1 MAYDYQST
9 GEVQPPVNVLA
20 SRYASPEM
28 VQLFSDDAKVVLMR
42 HLWVDVME
50 QQAALG
56 LDIPA
61 DAIEAYK
68 GVVGF
73 VDHASIRERERV
85 SGHDVNAQI
94 EEFNHL
100 AGGHQ
105 YINRGMTSRDS
116 TENVEQFQIREG
128 LGIIESRIVT
138 TLAKFASRALE
149 YSTIPMAGRSHN
161 VPAQV
166 ITLGKR
172 FANPGEELLLGY
184 QDIHHR
190 RETYP
195 LRGVKGPVGTQQD
208 MLDLF
213 EGDEAKLLEMEA
225 RIAHNLGFRAM
236 LGSVGQVYPRSLDLK
251 VVNTL
256 HESVGGPASFAKTLR
271 LMAGN
276 ELVTEGFKEG
286 QVGSNAMPHKMNAR
300 TAERINSLQAILAG
314 NAVTAGHLNGDQW
327 NEGDV
332 SCSAAR
338 RIVIPD
344 SFFSA
349 DGVFQATLNILDSMG
364 AYPEVI
370 NRELERYLP
379 FLTTTK
385 VLQAC
390 VKSGM
395 GREDA
400 HKTIKK
406 HAVAVALEMREEGTT
421 ENDLFDRLA
430 NDPSLP
436 VTKEQLLDAI
446 GNPMDMTGLAEQQ
459 IVTFV
464 EKVGEIVRRHP
475 EATEYQAEPVL

>member
-1 MAYDYQST
+1 
-9 GEVQPPVNVLA
+9 
-20 SRYASPEM
+20 M

-42 HLWVDVME
+42 QLWLDVME

-56 LDIPA
+56 LDIPQ
-61 DAIEAYK
+61 DAIEDYK
-68 GVVGF
+68 AVVDF
-73 VDHASIRERERV
+73 VDHDSIRERERK

-94 EEFNHL
+94 NEFNAL

-105 YINRGMTSRDS
+105 YINLGMTSRDS
-116 TENVEQFQIREG
+116 TENVEQFQIHEG
-128 LGIIESRIVT
+128 LRIIESRVVA
-138 TLAKFASRALE
+138 TLGKFASRAVE

-161 VPAQV
+161 VAAQI

-172 FANPGEELLLGY
+172 LSNPGEELLLGY
-184 QDIHHR
+184 EDLYHR
-190 RETYP
+190 RESYP
-195 LRGVKGPVGTQQD
+195 LRGIKGPVGTQQD

-213 EGDEAKLLEMEA
+213 DGDETKVKDLEA
-225 RIAHNLGFRAM
+225 QIAHNLGFRSV

-256 HESVGGPASFAKTLR
+256 HESVAGPSSFAKTLR

-300 TAERINSLQAILAG
+300 TAERINSLQADLAG
-314 NAVTAGHLNGDQW
+314 YAVMAGHLSGDQW

-332 SCSAAR
+332 SCSASR
-338 RIVIPD
+338 RTFIAD
-344 SFFSA
+344 SFFAA
-349 DGVFQATLNILDSMG
+349 DGIFQATMNILDRMG

-385 VLQAC
+385 VLMAA

-395 GREDA
+395 GREEA
-400 HKTIKK
+400 HEIIKD
-406 HAVAVALEMREEGTT
+406 HAVSVALEMREQGTT

-430 NDPSLP
+430 NDTRLP
-436 VTKEQLLDAI
+436 VTKEQLIDAV
-446 GNPMDMTGLAEQQ
+446 GNPIDMTGLAEEQ
-459 IVTFV
+459 VRTFA
-464 EKVGEIVRRHP
+464 EKVEEIMRRHP
-475 EATEYQAEPVL
+475 EVASYQAEPVL